1 MGQGDDARVNTH
13 GRATCATVVMEA
25 ARCRQ
30 RLTRYARHAIRGKRL
45 LARMALLLLATWCA
59 QADAIQIPTASTGG
73 TLASDTSVTKTYPSG
88 LTYTLTLSGGN
99 GIPFMF
105 DGQGGLNE
113 AGAATTDYY
122 MPAMD
127 VAALNSAS
135 RMRVYG
141 PCTPSGG
148 VCLNRGTLTIAFN
161 QPVTNPILHVAG
173 LGGSSSGTSH
183 APAFRLISPSA
194 GARLINASFASSN
207 MNVTSTSFSSNAL
220 NGESDCNVSSTG
232 AGCGSIEIRG
242 TVTSVTFAVDLR
254 SEGNLTSAHF
264 DTFSMSITVD
274 EDFGDAPVT
283 GFNSAQAPS
292 HILGDLRLG
301 ASIDADGIY
310 EMAATTSPVAVGA
323 GTDNTGSR
331 GDGDDEDAITSFPVL
346 TTAHASY
353 SLAVP
358 ISGAS
363 KAGMACGWIDFNRN
377 NAFVASER
385 ACTSFAAGATSV
397 TLVWNS
403 GNGNAPGGLSVGNN
417 YVRLRA
423 GYTSAQIQTADGKG
437 RADSGEVED
446 YRMAITTAPTLTLA
460 KTWSGAAVGNV
471 AWLDAE
477 GTNGAISFDSVAD
490 SANETDTNTPW
501 AVMPGG
507 SYTIEESIAVGVSAA
522 YEKALSCTGNTG
534 TGAALS
540 YTPNATSGTLTVGST
555 ATAIVCTFT
564 NTRRVADVRI
574 EKTANPSPVVANTNV
589 QFTLVISNLGP
600 SAADGAVV
608 RDPAAAGLDCTAA
621 GLPVMTCS
629 AASGASCPGSLT
641 VAGLQSPGLTIP
653 ALPNGGAVT
662 LGLTCRATASGLP

>member
-113 AGAATTDYY
+113 AGAAATDYY

-148 VCLNRGTLTIAFN
+148 VCLNRGTLTITFN
-161 QPVTNPILHVAG
+161 QPVTNSILHVAG
-173 LGGSSSGTSH
+173 LGGSSNGINH
-183 APAFRLISPSA
+183 APAFRLISPAS
-194 GARLINASFASSN
+194 GARLINASFGSTN
-207 MNVTSTSFSSNAL
+207 MNVASTSFSSDAL
-220 NGESDCNVSSTG
+220 NGESDCNVSGTG
-232 AGCGSIEIRG
+232 AGCGSVEIRG

-254 SEGNLTSAHF
+254 SNGNLTAAHF
-264 DTFSMSITVD
+264 DTFGLTITVD

-283 GFNSAQAPS
+283 SFNSAQAPS

-301 ASIDADGIY
+301 ASVDADGIY

-323 GTDNTGSR
+323 GTDNTGTR
-331 GDGDDEDAITSFPVL
+331 GDGNDEDAISSFPLL

-353 SLAVP
+353 RLAVP

-363 KAGMACGWIDFNRN
+363 KAGMVCGWIDFNRN
-377 NAFVASER
+377 NAFAVSER
-385 ACTSFAAGATSV
+385 ACASFAAGATGV
-397 TLVWNS
+397 TLDWNS
-403 GNGNAPGGLSVGNN
+403 GNGNAPTGLSVGNN

-446 YRMAITTAPTLTLA
+446 YRLAVTAGATLTLA
-460 KTWSGAAVGNV
+460 KTWSGAVVGDTV
-471 AWLDAE
+471 WIDVPSMTGSGTWLE
-477 GTNGAISFDSVAD
+477 SQAD
-490 SANETDTNTPW
+490 SPGETDTGTPF
-501 AVMPGG
+501 AVATGA
-507 SYTIEESIAVGVSAA
+507 SYVIEEVFDVGEASA
-522 YEKALSCTGNTG
+522 YTKTLSCTGNTG
-534 TGAALS
+534 TGAALA
-540 YTPNATSGTLTVGST
+540 YTANAESGTLTVGST
-555 ATAIVCTFT
+555 ATAIACTFT
-564 NTRRVADVRI
+564 NTSRVADVRI
-574 EKTANPSPVVANTNV
+574 QKTATPNPVVANTNV
-589 QFTLVISNLGP
+589 QFTLVIANLGP

-608 RDPAAAGLDCTAA
+608 RDPAAAGLDCTAT
-621 GLPVMTCS
+621 GLPAMTCS

-653 ALPNGGAVT
+653 ALPNGGSVT
-662 LGLTCRATASGLP
+662 LGLTCRVTASGF